1 MFEETWLDIE
11 SLTHI
16 AETIRKTQGNITIG
30 LRYDIDLVEAKKL
43 LTEITNKGWTVYTYL
58 EHHNGITNQIA
69 KFNPEDGY
77 ISGEDDL

>member
-1 MFEETWLDIE
+1 MERQRF
-11 SLTHI
+11 
-16 AETIRKTQGNITIG
+16 ITIG
-30 LRYDIDLVEAKKL
+30 LQYDIDLVEAKKL